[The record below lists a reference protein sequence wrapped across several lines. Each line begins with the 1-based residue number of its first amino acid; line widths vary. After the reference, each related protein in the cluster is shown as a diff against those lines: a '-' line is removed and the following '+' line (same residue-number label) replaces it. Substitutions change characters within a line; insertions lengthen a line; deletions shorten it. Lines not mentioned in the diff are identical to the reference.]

1 MGRVEEHQLEW
12 LNYTFLT
19 FANFVFP
26 DAGGGN
32 SSQGT
37 SESFSEPWR
46 SVETV

>member
-32 SSQGT
+32 S
-37 SESFSEPWR
+37 
-46 SVETV
+46 